1 MIKPVSTLSII
12 VAGVMCIVPTFG
24 AQMTPQI
31 QRLLDQKQEKIKKLE
46 ECEGKKQGWMIAGI
60 STIGVTAV
68 GVGLN
73 IAQAS
78 KRNRLDDEID
88 TARHDL
94 EVQERHLGEINS
106 QIADR
111 ERENAKLECS
121 QQEGMV
127 WKNGQCVPVE
137 KEQKSNN
144 EESKLGQLDVQKND
158 EKPVTLELQIGGLI
172 GSECGNNL
180 EEITTNTKSGVWNA
194 DSNGQYNCKY
204 NANDTG
210 YTVRCS
216 CGSVKKAGTQ
226 KSNVN
231 TIGNPVG
238 KIGGPCNNGGGKW
251 ELDINSDNYC
261 TDDSGRAS
269 FKCACAA
276 NEGAEQNGAKKSVE
290 KNLAMDAGLS
300 VGIDLAIKNAQSN
313 SVLNEENKDLN
324 KLNSI
329 GGTSGGINLDLPT
342 VKESKPTKTEERLAA
357 ESMCIQTGGDGLNI
371 AGTKCNCKKSRG
383 LKTSDD
389 NKTCVCEKT
398 GYEYDKGKKKCV
410 GPNIDK
416 VEEILSD
423 DKFLK
428 DNFL

>member
-111 ERENAKLECS
+111 ERENAKLECGR
-121 QQEGMV
+121 QEGMV

-172 GSECGNNL
+172 GSECSNNL

-238 KIGGPCNNGGGKW
+238 KIGGPCNNGG
-251 ELDINSDNYC
+251 IIIAQM
-261 TDDSGRAS
+261 T
-269 FKCACAA
+269 AA
-276 NEGAEQNGAKKSVE
+276 EHHSNVLVQQMRGLNKMVQ
-290 KNLAMDAGLS
+290 KNLL
-300 VGIDLAIKNAQSN
+300 
-313 SVLNEENKDLN
+313 
-324 KLNSI
+324 
-329 GGTSGGINLDLPT
+329 
-342 VKESKPTKTEERLAA
+342 
-357 ESMCIQTGGDGLNI
+357 
-371 AGTKCNCKKSRG
+371 KKIWRWMRG
-383 LKTSDD
+383 
-389 NKTCVCEKT
+389 
-398 GYEYDKGKKKCV
+398 
-410 GPNIDK
+410 
-416 VEEILSD
+416 
-423 DKFLK
+423 
-428 DNFL
+428 

>member
-12 VAGVMCIVPTFG
+12 VAGVMCIAPTFG

-46 ECEGKKQGWMIAGI
+46 ECEGKKQVWMIAGI

-121 QQEGMV
+121 QQKGMV

-137 KEQKSNN
+137 KEQKSSN

-194 DSNGQYNCKY
+194 DSNGQYNC
-204 NANDTG
+204 N
-210 YTVRCS
+210 
-216 CGSVKKAGTQ
+216 KKD
-226 KSNVN
+226 KV
-231 TIGNPVG
+231 VF
-238 KIGGPCNNGGGKW
+238 GGKC
-251 ELDINSDNYC
+251 S
-261 TDDSGRAS
+261 
-269 FKCACAA
+269 
-276 NEGAEQNGAKKSVE
+276 Q
-290 KNLAMDAGLS
+290 
-300 VGIDLAIKNAQSN
+300 
-313 SVLNEENKDLN
+313 
-324 KLNSI
+324 
-329 GGTSGGINLDLPT
+329 
-342 VKESKPTKTEERLAA
+342 KTR
-357 ESMCIQTGGDGLNI
+357 
-371 AGTKCNCKKSRG
+371 
-383 LKTSDD
+383 
-389 NKTCVCEKT
+389 
-398 GYEYDKGKKKCV
+398 
-410 GPNIDK
+410 
-416 VEEILSD
+416 
-423 DKFLK
+423 
-428 DNFL
+428 